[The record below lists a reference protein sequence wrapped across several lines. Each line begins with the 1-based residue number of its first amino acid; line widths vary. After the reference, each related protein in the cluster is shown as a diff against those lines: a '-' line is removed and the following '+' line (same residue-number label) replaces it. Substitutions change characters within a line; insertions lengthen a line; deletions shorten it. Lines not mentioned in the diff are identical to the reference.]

1 MPIPLT
7 KQKNKFEE
15 WKFYRFLNFAEEHK
29 TRGWFFF
36 FFQASSVSSIL
47 TASLVFIKLKVG
59 FSERCSREFIYIYIH
74 IYIYIYIYIY
84 IHTHK
89 LKNRFSVTLSFAPKR
104 SSDRKYLCY
113 LSFIY
118 IRYAIGYML
127 LGSECLNVW
136 EVYLSSLK
144 VSENSVVGDVC
155 MALRIQVFSN
165 YPV

>member
-7 KQKNKFEE
+7 KQKNKFEK

-36 FFQASSVSSIL
+36 FFFFFSSIV
-47 TASLVFIKLKVG
+47 SLVYFNCQSCFYKVKG
-59 FSERCSREFIYIYIH
+59 LLLREMFLRIYIS
-74 IYIYIYIYIY
+74 IYIYIYT
-84 IHTHK
+84 HTHK

-104 SSDRKYLCY
+104 SSDRKFLCY

-118 IRYAIGYML
+118 IRYAIGYTL

-155 MALRIQVFSN
+155 MALRIEVFSN

>member
-1 MPIPLT
+1 M
-7 KQKNKFEE
+7 
-15 WKFYRFLNFAEEHK
+15 FL
-29 TRGWFFF
+29 R
-36 FFQASSVSSIL
+36 
-47 TASLVFIKLKVG
+47 
-59 FSERCSREFIYIYIH
+59 
-74 IYIYIYIYIY
+74 IYIYIYIHT
-84 IHTHK
+84 HTHK

-104 SSDRKYLCY
+104 SSDRKFLCY

-155 MALRIQVFSN
+155 MALRIEVFSN